1 MANKKAHEEHIADE
15 ASGRASRASYDSF
28 CASLPATTHVIQWEG
43 ASVWKVGGKIFAI
56 WSDWK
61 GTPAVSFKCSDM
73 AYQMLSEQPGLA
85 PAPYLAR
92 AKWIQLHE
100 LDALSEADL
109 FAYIRAAHSLV
120 AAKLTRK
127 LRLELGLELGLG

>member
-1 MANKKAHEEHIADE
+1 MANKQAHEGHVADE
-15 ASGRASRASYDSF
+15 ASGRATRARYDSF
-28 CASLPATTHVIQWEG
+28 CAALAATTHVIQWEG

-73 AYQMLSEQPGLA
+73 VYQILSEQPGLA

-92 AKWIQLHE
+92 AKWIQLQDLE
-100 LDALSEADL
+100 AMSEADL
-109 FAYIRAAHSLV
+109 FAYIHAAHGLV

-127 LRLELGLELGLG
+127 LRQELGL

>member
-1 MANKKAHEEHIADE
+1 MADKAAGE
-15 ASGRASRASYDSF
+15 AVEGKASRASYDRF
-28 CASLPATTHVIQWEG
+28 CASLPAATHVIQWKG

-56 WSDWK
+56 WSSRK

-73 AYQMLSEQPGLA
+73 AWQMLREQPGLA

-92 AKWIQLHE
+92 AKWIQLHDLE
-100 LDALSEADL
+100 ALSEADL
-109 FAYIRAAHSLV
+109 FAYIRAAHALV

-127 LRLELGLELGLG
+127 LRQELGLG

>member
-1 MANKKAHEEHIADE
+1 MANKQAEDGLADG
-15 ASGRASRASYDSF
+15 AADGPVTRGAYDRF

-61 GTPAVSFKCSDM
+61 GIPAVSFKCSDM

-92 AKWIQLHE
+92 AKWIQLH
-100 LDALSEADL
+100 DTGALSETDL
-109 FAYIRAAHSLV
+109 FAYIRAAHALV

-127 LRLELGLELGLG
+127 LRLELGLE

>member
-1 MANKKAHEEHIADE
+1 MANKEAHDRHGEGDTADRIT
-15 ASGRASRASYDSF
+15 RARYDGF
-28 CASLPATTHVIQWEG
+28 CNSLPATTHVIQWEG

-56 WSDWK
+56 WSDRN
-61 GTPAVSFKCSDM
+61 GPPAVSFKCSDM

-92 AKWIQLHE
+92 AKWIQLHDLE
-100 LDALSEADL
+100 ALSEADL
-109 FAYIRAAHSLV
+109 FAYIRNAHSLV

-127 LRLELGLELGLG
+127 LRQELGLT